1 MPNIVYPIGIQSFS
15 KLRNGNCYY
24 VDKTAL
30 VHELVTTG
38 YYYFLSRPRRFGK
51 SLLISTLHEYFIGNR
66 AIFKGLA
73 IDRLESGEWP
83 CHPVLHIDFNGRNYV
98 KYPEILTR
106 HLCTTLLKWADELE
120 IQINRELTPDEMF
133 SELIERAV
141 EKTGRQVVVL
151 IDEYDKPIL
160 DVLGDRG
167 LEENNREV
175 LRSFYSVMKSQ
186 DANLRFVML
195 TGVGKLPQMNV
206 FSGLNNIE
214 DISMNPIYSTICGVT
229 EPELREYFGKG
240 VSDLAEANGLTV
252 AETYEALKANYDG
265 YHFAGDMRD
274 VYNPYSLLTAL
285 KNRMITDSW
294 YRTGT
299 PTHLIKALKR
309 AEAPIED
316 LDGTVCS
323 FDQLLNGN
331 VTGDDI
337 VATLYYTGYL
347 TIKEFDRMTN
357 TFVLGYPNGEVRR
370 GFLQNVLGVLTRVG
384 DGRASTLVIEL
395 LMKVRSGDIA
405 GYLEKLRSF
414 FADFPYEL
422 IKRNEAHYQ
431 DVIYCITKLLGFYVQ
446 AEYRTS
452 SGRADM
458 ILGTK
463 EAVYVFEF
471 KLDAVADAA
480 MSQIDAKEYALPF
493 AADGRRVVKVAVS
506 FSSETRNIADW
517 KVLSD
522 E

>member
-24 VDKTAL
+24 VDKTTL

-51 SLLISTLHEYFIGNR
+51 SLLISTLHEYFKGNR
-66 AIFKGLA
+66 ELFKGLA
-73 IDRLESGEWP
+73 IDRLEPDEWP
-83 CHPVLHIDFNGRNYV
+83 YHPVLHIDFNGRNYV

-106 HLCTTLLKWADELE
+106 HLHTTLLKWADELE
-120 IQINRELTPDEMF
+120 IQINQELTPDEMF

-160 DVLGDRG
+160 DVLGDKE

-252 AETYEALKANYDG
+252 AEIYEALKANYDG

-384 DGRASTLVIEL
+384 DGRASTIVIEL

-471 KLDAVADAA
+471 KLDAGADAA
-480 MSQIDAKEYALPF
+480 MSQIDAKEYVLPF

-517 KVLSD
+517 TII
-522 E
+522 

>member
-1 MPNIVYPIGIQSFS
+1 MANIVYPIGIQSFVEIRS
-15 KLRNGNCYY
+15 LGSIY

-30 VHELVTTG
+30 VHELVDTG
-38 YYYFLSRPRRFGK
+38 KYYFLSRPRRFGK

-73 IDRLESGEWP
+73 IDRLEPGEWP
-83 CHPVLHIDFNGRNYV
+83 SHPVLHIDFNGQLYDSRTSV
-98 KYPEILTR
+98 GEV
-106 HLCTTLLKWADELE
+106 LE
-120 IQINRELTPDEMF
+120 SCLREW
-133 SELIERAV
+133 EREYGASDASMSYALRFGAVIKNAV

-160 DVLGDRG
+160 DVLGDKE

-395 LMKVRSGDIA
+395 QMKVRSGDIG

-471 KLDAVADAA
+471 KLDAGADAA
-480 MSQIDAKEYALPF
+480 MSQIDAKEYVLPF

-517 KVLSD
+517 TIV
-522 E
+522 

>member
-1 MPNIVYPIGIQSFS
+1 MANIVYPIGIQSFVEIRS
-15 KLRNGNCYY
+15 LGSIY

-30 VHELVTTG
+30 VHELVDTG
-38 YYYFLSRPRRFGK
+38 KYYFLSRPRRFGK

-66 AIFKGLA
+66 AIFKGLD
-73 IDRLESGEWP
+73 IDRLEPGEWP
-83 CHPVLHIDFNGRNYV
+83 SHPVLHIDFNGQLYDSRTSV
-98 KYPEILTR
+98 GEV
-106 HLCTTLLKWADELE
+106 LE
-120 IQINRELTPDEMF
+120 SCLREW
-133 SELIERAV
+133 EREYGASDASMSYALRFGAVIKNAV

-265 YHFAGDMRD
+265 YHFAGDIRD

-299 PTHLIKALKR
+299 PTHLIKMLKR
-309 AEAPIED
+309 TDVPIKN
-316 LDGTVCS
+316 LDGSPCT
-323 FDQLLNGN
+323 FARLTEGN

-337 VATLYYTGYL
+337 IATLYYTGYL
-347 TIKEFDRMTN
+347 TIKQYNRAMSS
-357 TFVLGYPNGEVRR
+357 VILGYPNGEVRR
-370 GFLQNVLGVLTRVG
+370 GFLDNVLALSTNVNAGES
-384 DGRASTLVIEL
+384 STLVLEL
-395 LMKVRSGDIA
+395 AMAVQSGDIA

-422 IKRNEAHYQ
+422 VKRNEAHYQ

-471 KLDAVADAA
+471 KLDAGADVA

-506 FSSETRNIADW
+506 FSSETRNIANW
-517 KVLSD
+517 TI

>member
-1 MPNIVYPIGIQSFS
+1 MANQIYPIGVQSFS
-15 KLRNGNCYY
+15 KLRSENCYY

-51 SLLISTLHEYFIGNR
+51 SLLISTLHEYFKGNR
-66 AIFKGLA
+66 ELFKGLA
-73 IDRLESGEWP
+73 IDRLEPGEWL
-83 CHPVLHIDFNGRNYV
+83 CHPVLHIDFNGQLYDSKTSVGEVLESCLREWEREYGASDVSMSYALRFGAVIRN
-98 KYPEILTR
+98 
-106 HLCTTLLKWADELE
+106 
-120 IQINRELTPDEMF
+120 
-133 SELIERAV
+133 AV

-160 DVLGDRG
+160 DVLGDRE

-240 VSDLAEANGLTV
+240 VSDLAVANGLTI
-252 AETYEALKANYDG
+252 AETYEALKASYDG

-299 PTHLIKALKR
+299 PTHLIKMLKR
-309 AEAPIED
+309 TDVPIKN
-316 LDGTVCS
+316 LDGSPCT
-323 FDQLLNGN
+323 FTRLTEGN

-337 VATLYYTGYL
+337 IATLYYTGYL
-347 TIKEFDRMTN
+347 TIKQYNRAMN
-357 TFVLGYPNGEVRR
+357 SVILGYPNGEVRR
-370 GFLQNVLGVLTRVG
+370 GFLDNVLALSTNVNAGES
-384 DGRASTLVIEL
+384 STLVLEL
-395 LMKVRSGDIA
+395 AMTVQSGDIS

-471 KLDAVADAA
+471 KLDADADAA
-480 MSQIDAKEYALPF
+480 MSQIDTKEYALPF

-517 KVLSD
+517 TII
-522 E
+522 

>member
-1 MPNIVYPIGIQSFS
+1 MANIVYPIGIQSFVEMRS
-15 KLRNGNCYY
+15 LGCIY
-24 VDKTAL
+24 VDKTAV
-30 VHELVTTG
+30 VHELVDTG
-38 YYYFLSRPRRFGK
+38 KYYFLSRPRRFGK
-51 SLLISTLHEYFIGNR
+51 SLLISTLHEYFKGNR
-66 AIFKGLA
+66 GLFKGLA
-73 IDRLESGEWP
+73 IDSLEPDEWP
-83 CHPVLHIDFNGRNYV
+83 CHPVLHIDFNGQLYDSKTSVGEVLESCLREWEREYGASDASMSYALRFGAVIRN
-98 KYPEILTR
+98 
-106 HLCTTLLKWADELE
+106 
-120 IQINRELTPDEMF
+120 
-133 SELIERAV
+133 AV

-160 DVLGDRG
+160 DVLGDRD

-214 DISMNPIYSTICGVT
+214 DISMNPIYSMICGVT

-240 VSDLAEANGLTV
+240 VADLAEANGLTA

-347 TIKEFDRMTN
+347 TIKEFDRKTN

-395 LMKVRSGDIA
+395 LMKVRSGDIG

-471 KLDAVADAA
+471 KLDTGAEAA
-480 MSQIDAKEYALPF
+480 MSQIDSKEYALPF

-506 FSSETRNIADW
+506 FSSETRNIAHW
-517 KVLSD
+517 KVV
-522 E
+522 

>member
-1 MPNIVYPIGIQSFS
+1 MANIVYPIGIQSFVEMRS
-15 KLRNGNCYY
+15 LGCIY

-30 VHELVTTG
+30 VHELVDTG
-38 YYYFLSRPRRFGK
+38 KYYFLSRPRRFGK
-51 SLLISTLHEYFIGNR
+51 SLLISTLHEYFKGNR
-66 AIFKGLA
+66 GLFKGLA
-73 IDRLESGEWP
+73 IDSLEPAEWP

-98 KYPEILTR
+98 KYPEVLTR
-106 HLCTTLLKWADELE
+106 HLRTTLEKWAEELC
-120 IQINRELTPDEMF
+120 IAVDGSLSPDEMF

-141 EKTGRQVVVL
+141 EKMGRQVVVL

-160 DVLGDRG
+160 DVLGDRD

-240 VSDLAEANGLTV
+240 IEDLAEANALTI

-347 TIKEFDRMTN
+347 TIKEFDRTTN

-395 LMKVRSGDIA
+395 LMKVRSGDIG

-458 ILGTK
+458 NLGTK

-471 KLDAVADAA
+471 KLDAGAEAA
-480 MSQIDAKEYALPF
+480 MSQIDTKEYALPF
-493 AADGRRVVKVAVS
+493 ATDGRRVVKVAVS

-517 KVLSD
+517 TII
-522 E
+522 

>member
-1 MPNIVYPIGIQSFS
+1 MANQIYPIGVQSFS
-15 KLRNGNCYY
+15 KLRSENCYY

-51 SLLISTLHEYFIGNR
+51 SLLISTLHEYFKGNR
-66 AIFKGLA
+66 GLFKGLA
-73 IDRLESGEWP
+73 IDRLEPGEWP
-83 CHPVLHIDFNGRNYV
+83 CHPVLHIDFNGQLYDSKTSVGEVLESCLREWEREYGASDASMSYALRFGAVIRN
-98 KYPEILTR
+98 
-106 HLCTTLLKWADELE
+106 
-120 IQINRELTPDEMF
+120 
-133 SELIERAV
+133 AV

-160 DVLGDRG
+160 DVLGDRE

-206 FSGLNNIE
+206 FSGLNNIM
-214 DISMNPIYSTICGVT
+214 DISMNPKYSTICGIT
-229 EPELREYFGKG
+229 EPELHEYFGKG
-240 VSDLAEANGLTV
+240 VADLAEANCMTV
-252 AETYEALKANYDG
+252 DEAYEALKANYDG

-299 PTHLIKALKR
+299 PTHLIKMLKR
-309 AEAPIED
+309 TDVPIKN
-316 LDGTVCS
+316 LDGSPCT
-323 FDQLLNGN
+323 FTRLTEGN

-337 VATLYYTGYL
+337 IATLYYTGYL
-347 TIKEFDRMTN
+347 TIKQYNRAMN
-357 TFVLGYPNGEVRR
+357 SVILGYPNGEVRR
-370 GFLQNVLGVLTRVG
+370 GFLDNVLALSTNVNAGES
-384 DGRASTLVIEL
+384 STLVLEL
-395 LMKVRSGDIA
+395 AMTVQSGDIS

-471 KLDAVADAA
+471 KLDAGADAA

-517 KVLSD
+517 TIV
-522 E
+522 

>member
-1 MPNIVYPIGIQSFS
+1 MANQIYPIGVQSFS
-15 KLRNGNCYY
+15 KLRSENCYY

-51 SLLISTLHEYFIGNR
+51 SLLISTLHEYFKGNR
-66 AIFKGLA
+66 GLFKGLA
-73 IDRLESGEWP
+73 IDRLEPGEWP
-83 CHPVLHIDFNGRNYV
+83 CHPVLHIDFNGQLYDSKTSVGEVLESCLREWEREYGASDASMSYALRFGAVIRN
-98 KYPEILTR
+98 
-106 HLCTTLLKWADELE
+106 
-120 IQINRELTPDEMF
+120 
-133 SELIERAV
+133 AV

-160 DVLGDRG
+160 DVLGDKE

-240 VSDLAEANGLTV
+240 VADLAEANGLTV

-299 PTHLIKALKR
+299 PTHLIKMLKR
-309 AEAPIED
+309 TDVPIKN
-316 LDGTVCS
+316 LDGSPCT
-323 FDQLLNGN
+323 FTRLTEGN

-337 VATLYYTGYL
+337 IATLYYTGYL
-347 TIKEFDRMTN
+347 TIKQYNRAMN
-357 TFVLGYPNGEVRR
+357 SVILGYPNGEVRR
-370 GFLQNVLGVLTRVG
+370 GFLDNVLALSTNVNAGES
-384 DGRASTLVIEL
+384 STLVLEL
-395 LMKVRSGDIA
+395 AMTVQSGDIA

-471 KLDAVADAA
+471 KLDAGADAA
-480 MSQIDAKEYALPF
+480 MSQIDTKEYALPF

-517 KVLSD
+517 KVVSD

>member
-51 SLLISTLHEYFIGNR
+51 SLLISTLHEYFKGNR
-66 AIFKGLA
+66 ELFKGLA
-73 IDRLESGEWP
+73 IDRLEPDEWP

-106 HLCTTLLKWADELE
+106 HLHTTLLKWADELE
-120 IQINRELTPDEMF
+120 IQINQELTPDEMF

-160 DVLGDRG
+160 DVLGDKE

-274 VYNPYSLLTAL
+274 VYNPFSLLIAL
-285 KNRMITDSW
+285 YDSQITDSW

-384 DGRASTLVIEL
+384 DGRASTIVIEL

-471 KLDAVADAA
+471 KLDAGADAA

-517 KVLSD
+517 TIV
-522 E
+522 

>member
-1 MPNIVYPIGIQSFS
+1 MANIVYPIGIQSFVEIRS
-15 KLRNGNCYY
+15 LGSIY

-30 VHELVTTG
+30 VHELVDTG
-38 YYYFLSRPRRFGK
+38 KYYFLSRPRRFGK
-51 SLLISTLHEYFIGNR
+51 SLLISTLHEYFKGNR
-66 AIFKGLA
+66 GLFKWLA
-73 IDRLESGEWP
+73 IDRLEQGEWP
-83 CHPVLHIDFNGRNYV
+83 CHPVLHIDFNGQLYDSKTSVGEVLESCLREWEREYGASDASMSYALRFGAVIRN
-98 KYPEILTR
+98 
-106 HLCTTLLKWADELE
+106 
-120 IQINRELTPDEMF
+120 
-133 SELIERAV
+133 AV
-141 EKTGRQVVVL
+141 EKTGCQVVVL

-160 DVLGDRG
+160 DVLGDRE

-299 PTHLIKALKR
+299 PTHLIKMLKR
-309 AEAPIED
+309 TDVPIKN
-316 LDGTVCS
+316 LDGSPCT
-323 FDQLLNGN
+323 FTRLTEGN

-337 VATLYYTGYL
+337 IATLYYTGYL
-347 TIKEFDRMTN
+347 TIKQYNRAMN
-357 TFVLGYPNGEVRR
+357 SVILGYPNGEVRR
-370 GFLQNVLGVLTRVG
+370 GFLDNVLALSTNVNAGES
-384 DGRASTLVIEL
+384 STLVLEL
-395 LMKVRSGDIA
+395 AMTVQSGDIS

-471 KLDAVADAA
+471 KLDAGADAA
-480 MSQIDAKEYALPF
+480 MSKIDAKEYALPF

-517 KVLSD
+517 TII
-522 E
+522 

>member
-1 MPNIVYPIGIQSFS
+1 MANQIYPIGVQSFS
-15 KLRNGNCYY
+15 KLRSENCYY

-51 SLLISTLHEYFIGNR
+51 SLLISTLHEYFKGNR
-66 AIFKGLA
+66 ELFKGLA
-73 IDRLESGEWP
+73 IDRLEPGEWP
-83 CHPVLHIDFNGRNYV
+83 CHPVLHIDFNGQLYDSKTSVGEVLESCLREWEREYGASDASMSYALRFGAVIRN
-98 KYPEILTR
+98 
-106 HLCTTLLKWADELE
+106 
-120 IQINRELTPDEMF
+120 
-133 SELIERAV
+133 AV

-160 DVLGDRG
+160 DVLGDRE

-206 FSGLNNIE
+206 FSGLNNIM
-214 DISMNPIYSTICGVT
+214 DISMNPKYSTICGIT
-229 EPELREYFGKG
+229 EPELHEYFGKG
-240 VSDLAEANGLTV
+240 VADLAEANCMTV
-252 AETYEALKANYDG
+252 DEAYEALKANYDG

-299 PTHLIKALKR
+299 PTHLIKMLKR
-309 AEAPIED
+309 TDVPIKN
-316 LDGTVCS
+316 LDGSPCT
-323 FDQLLNGN
+323 FTRLTEGN

-337 VATLYYTGYL
+337 IATLYYTGYL
-347 TIKEFDRMTN
+347 TIKQYNRAMN
-357 TFVLGYPNGEVRR
+357 SVILGYPNGEVRR
-370 GFLQNVLGVLTRVG
+370 GFLDNVLALSTNVNAGES
-384 DGRASTLVIEL
+384 STLVLEL
-395 LMKVRSGDIA
+395 AMTVQSGDIA

-471 KLDAVADAA
+471 KLDAGADAA

-517 KVLSD
+517 KVVSD

>member
-1 MPNIVYPIGIQSFS
+1 MANQIYPIGVQSFS
-15 KLRNGNCYY
+15 KLRSENCYY

-51 SLLISTLHEYFIGNR
+51 SLLISTLHEYFKGNR
-66 AIFKGLA
+66 GLFKGLA
-73 IDRLESGEWP
+73 IDRLEPGEWP
-83 CHPVLHIDFNGRNYV
+83 CHPVLHIDFNGQLYDSKTSVGEVLESCLREWEREYGASDASMSYALRFGAVIRN
-98 KYPEILTR
+98 
-106 HLCTTLLKWADELE
+106 
-120 IQINRELTPDEMF
+120 
-133 SELIERAV
+133 AV

-160 DVLGDRG
+160 DVLGDRE

-206 FSGLNNIE
+206 FSGLNNIM
-214 DISMNPIYSTICGVT
+214 DISMNPKYSTICGIT
-229 EPELREYFGKG
+229 EPELHEYFGKG
-240 VSDLAEANGLTV
+240 VADLAEANCMTV
-252 AETYEALKANYDG
+252 DEAYEALKANYDG

-274 VYNPYSLLTAL
+274 VYNPFSLLIAL
-285 KNRMITDSW
+285 YDRQITDSW

-299 PTHLIKALKR
+299 PTHLIKMLKR
-309 AEAPIED
+309 TDVPIKN
-316 LDGTVCS
+316 LDGSPCT
-323 FDQLLNGN
+323 FTRLTEGN

-337 VATLYYTGYL
+337 IATLYYTGYL
-347 TIKEFDRMTN
+347 TIKQYNRAMN
-357 TFVLGYPNGEVRR
+357 SVILGYPNGEVRR
-370 GFLQNVLGVLTRVG
+370 GFLDNVLALSTNVNAGES
-384 DGRASTLVIEL
+384 STLVLEL
-395 LMKVRSGDIA
+395 AMTVQSGDIA

-471 KLDAVADAA
+471 KLDAGAEAA
-480 MSQIDAKEYALPF
+480 MSQIDSKEYALPF

-517 KVLSD
+517 KVVSD

>member
-1 MPNIVYPIGIQSFS
+1 MANIVYPIGIQSFVEIRS
-15 KLRNGNCYY
+15 LGSIY

-30 VHELVTTG
+30 VHELVDTG
-38 YYYFLSRPRRFGK
+38 KYYFLSRPRRFGK
-51 SLLISTLHEYFIGNR
+51 SLLISTLHEYFKGNR
-66 AIFKGLA
+66 GLFKGLA
-73 IDRLESGEWP
+73 IDRLEPGEWP
-83 CHPVLHIDFNGRNYV
+83 CHPVLHIDFNGQLYDSKTSVGEVLESCLREWEREYGASDVSMSYALRFGAVIRN
-98 KYPEILTR
+98 
-106 HLCTTLLKWADELE
+106 
-120 IQINRELTPDEMF
+120 
-133 SELIERAV
+133 AV
-141 EKTGRQVVVL
+141 EKTGHQVVVL

-160 DVLGDRG
+160 DVLGDRE

-299 PTHLIKALKR
+299 PTHLIKMLKR
-309 AEAPIED
+309 TDVPIKN
-316 LDGTVCS
+316 LDGSPCT
-323 FDQLLNGN
+323 FTRLTEGN

-337 VATLYYTGYL
+337 IATLYYTGYL
-347 TIKEFDRMTN
+347 TIKQYNRAMN
-357 TFVLGYPNGEVRR
+357 SVILGYPNGEVRR
-370 GFLQNVLGVLTRVG
+370 GFLDNVLALSTNVNAGES
-384 DGRASTLVIEL
+384 STLVLEL
-395 LMKVRSGDIA
+395 AMTVQSGDIA
-405 GYLEKLRSF
+405 GYLDKLRSF

-471 KLDAVADAA
+471 KLDAGADAA

-517 KVLSD
+517 TIV
-522 E
+522 

>member
-1 MPNIVYPIGIQSFS
+1 MANIVYPIGIQSFVEMRS
-15 KLRNGNCYY
+15 LGCIY

-30 VHELVTTG
+30 VHELVDTG
-38 YYYFLSRPRRFGK
+38 KYYFLSRPRRFGK
-51 SLLISTLHEYFIGNR
+51 SLLISTLHEYFKGNR
-66 AIFKGLA
+66 GLFKGLA
-73 IDRLESGEWP
+73 IDSLEPAEWP

-98 KYPEILTR
+98 KYPEVLTR
-106 HLCTTLLKWADELE
+106 HLRTTLEKWAEELC
-120 IQINRELTPDEMF
+120 IAVDGSLSPDEMF

-141 EKTGRQVVVL
+141 EKTDRQVVVL

-160 DVLGDRG
+160 DVLGDRD

-240 VSDLAEANGLTV
+240 IEDLAEANGLTI

-337 VATLYYTGYL
+337 VAALYYTGYL

-395 LMKVRSGDIA
+395 LMKVRSGDIS

-471 KLDAVADAA
+471 KLDAGAEAA
-480 MSQIDAKEYALPF
+480 MSQIDTKEYALPF

-517 KVLSD
+517 TII
-522 E
+522 

>member
-1 MPNIVYPIGIQSFS
+1 MANIVYPIGIQSFVEIRS
-15 KLRNGNCYY
+15 LGSIY

-30 VHELVTTG
+30 VHELVDTG
-38 YYYFLSRPRRFGK
+38 KYYFLSRPRRFGK

-66 AIFKGLA
+66 AIFKGLD
-73 IDRLESGEWP
+73 IDRLEPGEWP
-83 CHPVLHIDFNGRNYV
+83 SHPVLHIDFNGQLYDSRTSV
-98 KYPEILTR
+98 GEV
-106 HLCTTLLKWADELE
+106 LE
-120 IQINRELTPDEMF
+120 SCLREW
-133 SELIERAV
+133 EREYGASDASMSYALRFGAVIKNAV

-160 DVLGDRG
+160 DVLGDKE

-299 PTHLIKALKR
+299 PTHLIKMLKR
-309 AEAPIED
+309 TDVPIKN
-316 LDGTVCS
+316 LDGSPCT
-323 FDQLLNGN
+323 FTRLTEGN

-337 VATLYYTGYL
+337 IATLYYTGYL
-347 TIKEFDRMTN
+347 TIKQYNRAMN
-357 TFVLGYPNGEVRR
+357 SVILGYPNGEVRR
-370 GFLQNVLGVLTRVG
+370 GFLDNVLALSTNVNAGES
-384 DGRASTLVIEL
+384 STLVLEL
-395 LMKVRSGDIA
+395 AMTVQSGDIA

-471 KLDAVADAA
+471 KLDAGADAA

-506 FSSETRNIADW
+506 FSSETRNIAEW
-517 KVLSD
+517 TI

>member
-1 MPNIVYPIGIQSFS
+1 MANQIYPIGVQSFS
-15 KLRNGNCYY
+15 KLRSENCYY

-51 SLLISTLHEYFIGNR
+51 SLLISTLHEYFKGNR
-66 AIFKGLA
+66 GLFKGLA
-73 IDRLESGEWP
+73 IDSLEPDEWH
-83 CHPVLHIDFNGRNYV
+83 CHPVLHIDFNGQLYDSKTSV
-98 KYPEILTR
+98 GEV
-106 HLCTTLLKWADELE
+106 LE
-120 IQINRELTPDEMF
+120 SCLREW
-133 SELIERAV
+133 EREYGVSDASMSYALRFGAVIKNAV

-160 DVLGDRG
+160 DVLGDRD

-206 FSGLNNIE
+206 FSGLNNIM
-214 DISMNPIYSTICGVT
+214 DISMNPKYSTICGIT
-229 EPELREYFGKG
+229 EPELHEYFGKG
-240 VSDLAEANGLTV
+240 VADLAEANCMTV
-252 AETYEALKANYDG
+252 DEAYEALKANYDG

-274 VYNPYSLLTAL
+274 VYNPFSLLIAL
-285 KNRMITDSW
+285 YDRQIADSW

-299 PTHLIKALKR
+299 PTHLIKMLKR
-309 AEAPIED
+309 TDVPIRN
-316 LDGTVCS
+316 LDGSPCT
-323 FDQLLNGN
+323 FTRLTEGN
-331 VTGDDI
+331 VTGNDI
-337 VATLYYTGYL
+337 IATLYYTGYL
-347 TIKEFDRMTN
+347 TIKQYNRAMN
-357 TFVLGYPNGEVRR
+357 SVILGYPNGEVRR
-370 GFLQNVLGVLTRVG
+370 GFLDNVLALSTNIRTGES
-384 DGRASTLVIEL
+384 STLVLEL
-395 LMKVRSGDIA
+395 AMAVQSGDIG

-471 KLDAVADAA
+471 KLDAGAEAA
-480 MSQIDAKEYALPF
+480 MSQIDTKEYALPF

-517 KVLSD
+517 IVVSD

>member
-1 MPNIVYPIGIQSFS
+1 MANQIYPIGVQSFS
-15 KLRNGNCYY
+15 KLRSENCYY

-51 SLLISTLHEYFIGNR
+51 SLLISTLHEYFKGNR
-66 AIFKGLA
+66 GLFKGLA
-73 IDRLESGEWP
+73 IDRLEPGEWP
-83 CHPVLHIDFNGRNYV
+83 CHPVLHIDFNGQLYDSKTSV
-98 KYPEILTR
+98 GEV
-106 HLCTTLLKWADELE
+106 LE
-120 IQINRELTPDEMF
+120 SCLREW
-133 SELIERAV
+133 EREYGASDASMSYALRFGAVIKNAV

-160 DVLGDRG
+160 DVLGDKE

-299 PTHLIKALKR
+299 PTHLIKMLKR
-309 AEAPIED
+309 TDVPIKN
-316 LDGTVCS
+316 LDGSPCT
-323 FDQLLNGN
+323 FTRLTEGN

-337 VATLYYTGYL
+337 IATLYYTGYL
-347 TIKEFDRMTN
+347 TIKQYNRAMN
-357 TFVLGYPNGEVRR
+357 SVILGYPNGEVRR
-370 GFLQNVLGVLTRVG
+370 GFLDNVLALSTNVNAGES
-384 DGRASTLVIEL
+384 STLVLEL
-395 LMKVRSGDIA
+395 AMTVQSGDIA

-471 KLDAVADAA
+471 KLDAGADAA

-517 KVLSD
+517 TI

>member
-1 MPNIVYPIGIQSFS
+1 MANIVYPIGIQSFVEIRS
-15 KLRNGNCYY
+15 LGSIY

-30 VHELVTTG
+30 VHELVDTG
-38 YYYFLSRPRRFGK
+38 KYYFLSRPRRFGK

-73 IDRLESGEWP
+73 IDRLEPGEWP
-83 CHPVLHIDFNGRNYV
+83 CHPVLHIDFNGQLYDSRTSV
-98 KYPEILTR
+98 GEV
-106 HLCTTLLKWADELE
+106 LE
-120 IQINRELTPDEMF
+120 SCLREW
-133 SELIERAV
+133 EREYGASDASMSYALRFGAVIKNAV

-160 DVLGDRG
+160 DVLGDKE

-395 LMKVRSGDIA
+395 LMKVRSGDIG

-471 KLDAVADAA
+471 KLDAGADAA

-506 FSSETRNIADW
+506 FSSETRNIAEW
-517 KVLSD
+517 TI

>member
-1 MPNIVYPIGIQSFS
+1 
-15 KLRNGNCYY
+15 
-24 VDKTAL
+24 
-30 VHELVTTG
+30 
-38 YYYFLSRPRRFGK
+38 
-51 SLLISTLHEYFIGNR
+51 
-66 AIFKGLA
+66 
-73 IDRLESGEWP
+73 
-83 CHPVLHIDFNGRNYV
+83 
-98 KYPEILTR
+98 
-106 HLCTTLLKWADELE
+106 
-120 IQINRELTPDEMF
+120 
-133 SELIERAV
+133 
-141 EKTGRQVVVL
+141 
-151 IDEYDKPIL
+151 
-160 DVLGDRG
+160 
-167 LEENNREV
+167 
-175 LRSFYSVMKSQ
+175 
-186 DANLRFVML
+186 
-195 TGVGKLPQMNV
+195 
-206 FSGLNNIE
+206 
-214 DISMNPIYSTICGVT
+214 MNPIYSTICGVT

-240 VSDLAEANGLTV
+240 VADLAEANGLTV

-384 DGRASTLVIEL
+384 DGRASTIVIEL
-395 LMKVRSGDIA
+395 LMKVRSGDIS

-471 KLDAVADAA
+471 KLDAGADAA

-517 KVLSD
+517 IVVSD

>member
-1 MPNIVYPIGIQSFS
+1 MANIVYPIGIQSFVEIRS
-15 KLRNGNCYY
+15 LGSIY

-30 VHELVTTG
+30 VHELVDTG
-38 YYYFLSRPRRFGK
+38 KYYFLSRPRRFGK

-73 IDRLESGEWP
+73 IDRLEPGEWP
-83 CHPVLHIDFNGRNYV
+83 CHPVLHIDFNGQLYDSRTSV
-98 KYPEILTR
+98 GEV
-106 HLCTTLLKWADELE
+106 LE
-120 IQINRELTPDEMF
+120 SCLREW
-133 SELIERAV
+133 EREYGASDASMSYALRFGAVIKNAV

-160 DVLGDRG
+160 DVLGDKE

-299 PTHLIKALKR
+299 PTHLIKMLKR
-309 AEAPIED
+309 TDVPIKN
-316 LDGTVCS
+316 LDGSPCT
-323 FDQLLNGN
+323 FARLTEGN

-337 VATLYYTGYL
+337 IATLYYTGYL
-347 TIKEFDRMTN
+347 TIKQYNRAMSS
-357 TFVLGYPNGEVRR
+357 VILGYPNGEVRR
-370 GFLQNVLGVLTRVG
+370 GFLDNVLALSTNVNAGES
-384 DGRASTLVIEL
+384 STLVLEL
-395 LMKVRSGDIA
+395 AMTVQSGDIA

-471 KLDAVADAA
+471 KLDAGADAA

-506 FSSETRNIADW
+506 FSSETRNIAEW
-517 KVLSD
+517 TI

>member
-1 MPNIVYPIGIQSFS
+1 MANHIYPIGVQSFS
-15 KLRNGNCYY
+15 KLRNENCYY

-51 SLLISTLHEYFIGNR
+51 SLLISTLHEYFKGNR
-66 AIFKGLA
+66 GLFKGLA
-73 IDRLESGEWP
+73 IDRLEPGEWP
-83 CHPVLHIDFNGRNYV
+83 CHPVLHIDFNGQLYDSKTSVGEVLESCLREWEREYGASDASMSYALRFGAVIRN
-98 KYPEILTR
+98 
-106 HLCTTLLKWADELE
+106 
-120 IQINRELTPDEMF
+120 
-133 SELIERAV
+133 AV

-160 DVLGDRG
+160 DVLGDRE

-206 FSGLNNIE
+206 FSGLNNIM
-214 DISMNPIYSTICGVT
+214 DISMNPKYSTICGIT
-229 EPELREYFGKG
+229 EPELHEYFGKG
-240 VSDLAEANGLTV
+240 VADLAEANCMTV
-252 AETYEALKANYDG
+252 DEAYEALKANYDG

-274 VYNPYSLLTAL
+274 VYNPFSLLIAL
-285 KNRMITDSW
+285 YDRQITDSW

-299 PTHLIKALKR
+299 PTHLIKMLKR
-309 AEAPIED
+309 TDVPIKN
-316 LDGTVCS
+316 LDGSPCT
-323 FDQLLNGN
+323 FARLTEGN

-337 VATLYYTGYL
+337 IATLYYTGYL
-347 TIKEFDRMTN
+347 TIKQYNRAMSS
-357 TFVLGYPNGEVRR
+357 VILGYPNGEVRR
-370 GFLQNVLGVLTRVG
+370 GFLDNVLALSTNVRTGES
-384 DGRASTLVIEL
+384 STLVLEL
-395 LMKVRSGDIA
+395 AMAVQSGDIA

-471 KLDAVADAA
+471 KGAEAA

-517 KVLSD
+517 TIV
-522 E
+522 

>member
-1 MPNIVYPIGIQSFS
+1 MANIVYPIGIQSFVEMRS
-15 KLRNGNCYY
+15 LGCIY
-24 VDKTAL
+24 VDKTAV
-30 VHELVTTG
+30 VHELVDTG
-38 YYYFLSRPRRFGK
+38 KYYFLSRPRRFGK
-51 SLLISTLHEYFIGNR
+51 SLLISTLHEYFKGNR
-66 AIFKGLA
+66 GLFKGLA
-73 IDRLESGEWP
+73 IDSLEPDEWP
-83 CHPVLHIDFNGRNYV
+83 CHPVLHIDFNGQLYDSKTSV
-98 KYPEILTR
+98 GEV
-106 HLCTTLLKWADELE
+106 LE
-120 IQINRELTPDEMF
+120 SCLREW
-133 SELIERAV
+133 EREYGASDASMSYALRFGAVIKNAV

-160 DVLGDRG
+160 DVLGDRD

-240 VSDLAEANGLTV
+240 IEDLAEANGLTI

-357 TFVLGYPNGEVRR
+357 TYVLGYPNGEVRR

-395 LMKVRSGDIA
+395 LMKVRSGDIG

-471 KLDAVADAA
+471 KLDAGAEAA
-480 MSQIDAKEYALPF
+480 MSQIDTKEYALPF

-506 FSSETRNIADW
+506 FSSETRNIVDW
-517 KVLSD
+517 KVV
-522 E
+522 

>member
-1 MPNIVYPIGIQSFS
+1 MANIVYPIGIQSFVEIRS
-15 KLRNGNCYY
+15 LGSIY

-30 VHELVTTG
+30 VHELVDTG
-38 YYYFLSRPRRFGK
+38 KYYFLSRPRRFGK

-73 IDRLESGEWP
+73 IDRLEPGEWP
-83 CHPVLHIDFNGRNYV
+83 CHPVLHIDFNGQLYDSKTSV
-98 KYPEILTR
+98 GEV
-106 HLCTTLLKWADELE
+106 LE
-120 IQINRELTPDEMF
+120 SCLREW
-133 SELIERAV
+133 EREYGASDASMSYALRFGAVIKNAV

-299 PTHLIKALKR
+299 PTHLIKMLKR
-309 AEAPIED
+309 TDVPIKN
-316 LDGTVCS
+316 LDGSPCT
-323 FDQLLNGN
+323 FTRLTEGN

-337 VATLYYTGYL
+337 IATLYYTGYL
-347 TIKEFDRMTN
+347 TIKQYNRAMN
-357 TFVLGYPNGEVRR
+357 SVILGYPNGEVRR
-370 GFLQNVLGVLTRVG
+370 GFLDNVLALSTNVNAGES
-384 DGRASTLVIEL
+384 STLVLEL
-395 LMKVRSGDIA
+395 AMTVQSGDIA

-471 KLDAVADAA
+471 KLDAGADAA
-480 MSQIDAKEYALPF
+480 MSQIDAKEYVLPF

-517 KVLSD
+517 TI

>member
-1 MPNIVYPIGIQSFS
+1 MANQIYPIGVQSFS
-15 KLRNGNCYY
+15 KLRSENCYY

-51 SLLISTLHEYFIGNR
+51 SLLISTLHEYFKGNR
-66 AIFKGLA
+66 GLFKGLA
-73 IDRLESGEWP
+73 IDRLEPDEWP
-83 CHPVLHIDFNGRNYV
+83 CHPVLHIDFNGQLYDSKTSVGEVLESCLREWEREYGASDASMSYALRFGAVIRN
-98 KYPEILTR
+98 
-106 HLCTTLLKWADELE
+106 
-120 IQINRELTPDEMF
+120 
-133 SELIERAV
+133 AV

-160 DVLGDRG
+160 DVLGDRD

-206 FSGLNNIE
+206 FSGLNNIM
-214 DISMNPIYSTICGVT
+214 DISMNPKYSTICGIT
-229 EPELREYFGKG
+229 EPELHEYFGKG
-240 VSDLAEANGLTV
+240 VADLAESNCMTV
-252 AETYEALKANYDG
+252 EEAYEALKANYDG

-274 VYNPYSLLTAL
+274 VYNPFSLLIAL
-285 KNRMITDSW
+285 YDRQITDSW

-299 PTHLIKALKR
+299 PTHLIKMLKR
-309 AEAPIED
+309 TDVPIKN
-316 LDGTVCS
+316 LDGSPCT
-323 FDQLLNGN
+323 FTRLTEGN

-337 VATLYYTGYL
+337 IATLYYTGYL
-347 TIKEFDRMTN
+347 TIKQYNRAMSS
-357 TFVLGYPNGEVRR
+357 VILGYPNGEVRR
-370 GFLQNVLGVLTRVG
+370 GFLDNVLALSTNVNAGESSSLVL
-384 DGRASTLVIEL
+384 EL
-395 LMKVRSGDIA
+395 AMTVQSGDIA

-422 IKRNEAHYQ
+422 VKRNEAHYQ

-471 KLDAVADAA
+471 KLDAGADAA

-493 AADGRRVVKVAVS
+493 AADERRVVKVAVS

-517 KVLSD
+517 TII
-522 E
+522 

>member
-51 SLLISTLHEYFIGNR
+51 SLLISTLHEYFKGNR
-66 AIFKGLA
+66 ELFKGLA
-73 IDRLESGEWP
+73 IDRLEPDEWP

-106 HLCTTLLKWADELE
+106 HLHTTLLKWADELE
-120 IQINRELTPDEMF
+120 IQINQELTPDEMF

-160 DVLGDRG
+160 DVLGDKE

-206 FSGLNNIE
+206 FSGLNNIM
-214 DISMNPIYSTICGVT
+214 DISMNPKYSTICGIT
-229 EPELREYFGKG
+229 EPELHEYFGKG
-240 VSDLAEANGLTV
+240 VADLAESNCMTV
-252 AETYEALKANYDG
+252 EEAYEALKANYDG

-274 VYNPYSLLTAL
+274 VYNPFSLLIAL
-285 KNRMITDSW
+285 YDRQITDSW

-471 KLDAVADAA
+471 KLDAGADAA

>member
-51 SLLISTLHEYFIGNR
+51 SLLISTLHEYFKGNR
-66 AIFKGLA
+66 ELFKGLA
-73 IDRLESGEWP
+73 IDRLEPDEWP

-106 HLCTTLLKWADELE
+106 HLHTTLLKWADELE
-120 IQINRELTPDEMF
+120 IQINQELTPDEMF

-160 DVLGDRG
+160 DVLGDRD

-206 FSGLNNIE
+206 FSGLNNIM
-214 DISMNPIYSTICGVT
+214 DISMNPKYSTICGIT
-229 EPELREYFGKG
+229 EPELHEYFGNG
-240 VSDLAEANGLTV
+240 VADLAEANCMTV
-252 AETYEALKANYDG
+252 DEAYEALKANYDG

-274 VYNPYSLLTAL
+274 VYNPFSLLIAL
-285 KNRMITDSW
+285 YDRQITDSW

-471 KLDAVADAA
+471 KLDAGADAA

>member
-1 MPNIVYPIGIQSFS
+1 MANIVYPIGIQSFVEIRS
-15 KLRNGNCYY
+15 LGSIY

-30 VHELVTTG
+30 VHELVDTG
-38 YYYFLSRPRRFGK
+38 KYYFLSRPRRFGK

-73 IDRLESGEWP
+73 IDRLEPGEWP
-83 CHPVLHIDFNGRNYV
+83 CHPVLHIDFNGQLYDSKTSV
-98 KYPEILTR
+98 GEV
-106 HLCTTLLKWADELE
+106 LE
-120 IQINRELTPDEMF
+120 SCLREW
-133 SELIERAV
+133 EREYGASDASMSYALRFGAVIKNAV

-160 DVLGDRG
+160 DVLGDKE

-299 PTHLIKALKR
+299 PTHLIKMLKR
-309 AEAPIED
+309 TDVPIKN
-316 LDGTVCS
+316 LDGSPCT
-323 FDQLLNGN
+323 FTRLTEGN

-337 VATLYYTGYL
+337 IATLYYTGYL
-347 TIKEFDRMTN
+347 TIKQYNRAMN
-357 TFVLGYPNGEVRR
+357 SVILGYPNGEVRR
-370 GFLQNVLGVLTRVG
+370 GFLDNVLALSTNVNAGES
-384 DGRASTLVIEL
+384 STLVLEL
-395 LMKVRSGDIA
+395 AMTVQSGDIA

-471 KLDAVADAA
+471 KLDAGADAA

-506 FSSETRNIADW
+506 FSSETRNIAEW
-517 KVLSD
+517 TI

>member
-1 MPNIVYPIGIQSFS
+1 MANIVYPIGIQSFVEIRS
-15 KLRNGNCYY
+15 LGSIY

-30 VHELVTTG
+30 VHELVDTG
-38 YYYFLSRPRRFGK
+38 KYYFLSRPRRFGK
-51 SLLISTLHEYFIGNR
+51 SLLISTLHEYFSGNR

-73 IDRLESGEWP
+73 IESLEPGEWP
-83 CHPVLHIDFNGRNYV
+83 CHPVLHIDFNGQLYDSKTSVGEVLESCLREWEREYGASDASMSYALRFGAVIRN
-98 KYPEILTR
+98 
-106 HLCTTLLKWADELE
+106 
-120 IQINRELTPDEMF
+120 
-133 SELIERAV
+133 AV

-160 DVLGDRG
+160 DVLGDRE

-384 DGRASTLVIEL
+384 DGRASTIVIEL
-395 LMKVRSGDIA
+395 LMKVRSGDIS

-471 KLDAVADAA
+471 KGAEAA

-493 AADGRRVVKVAVS
+493 AADGRRIVKVAVS

-517 KVLSD
+517 TII
-522 E
+522 

>member
-1 MPNIVYPIGIQSFS
+1 MANIVYPIGIQSFVEIRS
-15 KLRNGNCYY
+15 LGSIY

-30 VHELVTTG
+30 VHELADTG
-38 YYYFLSRPRRFGK
+38 KYYFLSRPRRFGK
-51 SLLISTLHEYFIGNR
+51 SLLISTLHEYFKGNR
-66 AIFKGLA
+66 GLFKGLA
-73 IDRLESGEWP
+73 IDRLEPGEWP
-83 CHPVLHIDFNGRNYV
+83 CHPVLHIDFNGQLYDSKTSVGEVLESCLREWEREYGASDASMSYALRFGAVIRN
-98 KYPEILTR
+98 
-106 HLCTTLLKWADELE
+106 
-120 IQINRELTPDEMF
+120 
-133 SELIERAV
+133 AV

-160 DVLGDRG
+160 DVLGDRE

-240 VSDLAEANGLTV
+240 VSDLAVANGLTI

-299 PTHLIKALKR
+299 PTHLIKMLKR
-309 AEAPIED
+309 TDVPIKN
-316 LDGTVCS
+316 LDGSPCT
-323 FDQLLNGN
+323 FTRLTEGN

-337 VATLYYTGYL
+337 IATLYYTGYL
-347 TIKEFDRMTN
+347 TIKQYNRAMN
-357 TFVLGYPNGEVRR
+357 SVILGYPNGEVRR
-370 GFLQNVLGVLTRVG
+370 GFLDNVLALSTNVNAGES
-384 DGRASTLVIEL
+384 STLVLEL
-395 LMKVRSGDIA
+395 AMTVQSGDIA

-471 KLDAVADAA
+471 KLDAGADAA

-517 KVLSD
+517 TII
-522 E
+522 

>member
-1 MPNIVYPIGIQSFS
+1 MANIVYPIGIQSFVEIRS
-15 KLRNGNCYY
+15 LGSIY

-30 VHELVTTG
+30 VHELVDTG
-38 YYYFLSRPRRFGK
+38 KYYFLSRPRRFGK
-51 SLLISTLHEYFIGNR
+51 SLLISTLHEYFKGNR
-66 AIFKGLA
+66 SLFKGLA
-73 IDRLESGEWP
+73 IDRLEPGEWP
-83 CHPVLHIDFNGRNYV
+83 CHPVLHIDFNGQLYDSKTSV
-98 KYPEILTR
+98 GEV
-106 HLCTTLLKWADELE
+106 LE
-120 IQINRELTPDEMF
+120 SCLREW
-133 SELIERAV
+133 EREYGASDASMSYALRFGAVIKNAV

-160 DVLGDRG
+160 DVLGDRE

-299 PTHLIKALKR
+299 PTHLIKMLKR
-309 AEAPIED
+309 TDVPIKN
-316 LDGTVCS
+316 LDGSPCT
-323 FDQLLNGN
+323 FARLTEGN

-337 VATLYYTGYL
+337 IATLYYTGYL
-347 TIKEFDRMTN
+347 TIKQYNRAMSS
-357 TFVLGYPNGEVRR
+357 VILGYPNGEVRR
-370 GFLQNVLGVLTRVG
+370 GFLDNVLALSTNVNAGES
-384 DGRASTLVIEL
+384 STLVLEL
-395 LMKVRSGDIA
+395 AMAVQSGDIA

-471 KLDAVADAA
+471 KLDASADAA

-506 FSSETRNIADW
+506 FSSETRNIANW
-517 KVLSD
+517 TI

>member
-1 MPNIVYPIGIQSFS
+1 MANIVYPIGIQSFVEIRS
-15 KLRNGNCYY
+15 LGSIY

-30 VHELVTTG
+30 VHELVDTG
-38 YYYFLSRPRRFGK
+38 KYYFLSRPRRFGK

-73 IDRLESGEWP
+73 IDRLEPGEWP
-83 CHPVLHIDFNGRNYV
+83 CHPVLHIDFNGQLYDSRTSV
-98 KYPEILTR
+98 GEV
-106 HLCTTLLKWADELE
+106 LE
-120 IQINRELTPDEMF
+120 SCLREW
-133 SELIERAV
+133 EREYGASDASMSYALRFGAVIKNAV

-160 DVLGDRG
+160 DVLGDKE

-299 PTHLIKALKR
+299 PTHLIKMLKR
-309 AEAPIED
+309 TDVPIKN
-316 LDGTVCS
+316 LDGSPCT
-323 FDQLLNGN
+323 FARLTEGN

-337 VATLYYTGYL
+337 IATLYYTGYL
-347 TIKEFDRMTN
+347 TIKQYNRAMSS
-357 TFVLGYPNGEVRR
+357 VILGYPNGEVRR
-370 GFLQNVLGVLTRVG
+370 GFLDNVLALSTNVNAGES
-384 DGRASTLVIEL
+384 STLVLEL
-395 LMKVRSGDIA
+395 AMAVQSGDIA

-471 KLDAVADAA
+471 KLDAGADAA

-506 FSSETRNIADW
+506 FSSETRNIAEW
-517 KVLSD
+517 TI

>member
-1 MPNIVYPIGIQSFS
+1 MANIVYPIGIQSFVEIRS
-15 KLRNGNCYY
+15 LGSIY

-30 VHELVTTG
+30 VHELVDTG
-38 YYYFLSRPRRFGK
+38 KYYFLSRPRRFGK
-51 SLLISTLHEYFIGNR
+51 SLLISTLHEYFKGNR
-66 AIFKGLA
+66 GLFKGLA

-83 CHPVLHIDFNGRNYV
+83 CHPVLHLDFNGQLYDSKTSVGEVLESCLREWEREYGASDASMSYALRFGAVIRN
-98 KYPEILTR
+98 
-106 HLCTTLLKWADELE
+106 
-120 IQINRELTPDEMF
+120 
-133 SELIERAV
+133 AV

-160 DVLGDRG
+160 DVLGDRE

-299 PTHLIKALKR
+299 PTHLIKMLKR
-309 AEAPIED
+309 TDVPIKN
-316 LDGTVCS
+316 LDGSPCT
-323 FDQLLNGN
+323 FARLTEGN

-337 VATLYYTGYL
+337 IATLYYTGYL
-347 TIKEFDRMTN
+347 TIKQYNRAMSS
-357 TFVLGYPNGEVRR
+357 VILGYPNGEVRR
-370 GFLQNVLGVLTRVG
+370 GFLDNVLALSTNVNAGES
-384 DGRASTLVIEL
+384 STLVLEL
-395 LMKVRSGDIA
+395 AMAVQSGDIA

-471 KLDAVADAA
+471 KLDAGADAA

-506 FSSETRNIADW
+506 FSSETRNIAEW
-517 KVLSD
+517 TI

>member
-1 MPNIVYPIGIQSFS
+1 MANIVYPIGIQSFVEIRS
-15 KLRNGNCYY
+15 LGSIY

-30 VHELVTTG
+30 VHELVDTG
-38 YYYFLSRPRRFGK
+38 KYYFLSRPRRFGK

-73 IDRLESGEWP
+73 IDRLEPGEWP
-83 CHPVLHIDFNGRNYV
+83 CHPVLHIDFNGQLYDSRTSV
-98 KYPEILTR
+98 GEV
-106 HLCTTLLKWADELE
+106 LE
-120 IQINRELTPDEMF
+120 SCLREW
-133 SELIERAV
+133 EREYGASDASMSYALRFGAVIKNAV

-160 DVLGDRG
+160 DVLGDKE

-252 AETYEALKANYDG
+252 AEIYEALKANYDG

-299 PTHLIKALKR
+299 PTHLIKMLKR
-309 AEAPIED
+309 TDVPIKN
-316 LDGTVCS
+316 LDGSPCT
-323 FDQLLNGN
+323 FTRLTEGN

-337 VATLYYTGYL
+337 IATLYYTGYL
-347 TIKEFDRMTN
+347 TIKQYSRAMN
-357 TFVLGYPNGEVRR
+357 SVILGYPNGEVRR
-370 GFLQNVLGVLTRVG
+370 GFLDNVLALSTNVNAGES
-384 DGRASTLVIEL
+384 STLVLEL
-395 LMKVRSGDIA
+395 AMTVQSGDIA

-471 KLDAVADAA
+471 KLDAGADAA
-480 MSQIDAKEYALPF
+480 MSQIDAKEYVLPF

-517 KVLSD
+517 TII
-522 E
+522 

>member
-1 MPNIVYPIGIQSFS
+1 MANIVYPIGIQSFVEIRS
-15 KLRNGNCYY
+15 LGSIY

-30 VHELVTTG
+30 VHELVDTG
-38 YYYFLSRPRRFGK
+38 KYYFLSRPRRFGK
-51 SLLISTLHEYFIGNR
+51 SLLISTLHEYFKGNR
-66 AIFKGLA
+66 GLFKGLA

-83 CHPVLHIDFNGRNYV
+83 CHPVLHLDFNGQLYDSRTSV
-98 KYPEILTR
+98 GEV
-106 HLCTTLLKWADELE
+106 LE
-120 IQINRELTPDEMF
+120 SCLREW
-133 SELIERAV
+133 EREYGASDASMSYALRFGAVIKNAV

-160 DVLGDRG
+160 DVLGDKE

-299 PTHLIKALKR
+299 PTHLIKMLKR
-309 AEAPIED
+309 TDVPIKN
-316 LDGTVCS
+316 LDGSPCT
-323 FDQLLNGN
+323 FTRLTEGN

-337 VATLYYTGYL
+337 IATLYYTGYL
-347 TIKEFDRMTN
+347 TIKQYNRAMN
-357 TFVLGYPNGEVRR
+357 SVILGYPNGEVRR
-370 GFLQNVLGVLTRVG
+370 GFLDNVLALSTNVNAGES
-384 DGRASTLVIEL
+384 STLVLEL
-395 LMKVRSGDIA
+395 AMTVQSGDIA

-471 KLDAVADAA
+471 KLDAGADAA

-517 KVLSD
+517 TI

>member
-1 MPNIVYPIGIQSFS
+1 MANHIYPIGVQSFS
-15 KLRNGNCYY
+15 KLRNENCYY

-73 IDRLESGEWP
+73 IDRLEPGEWP
-83 CHPVLHIDFNGRNYV
+83 SHPVLHIDFNGQLYDSKTSVGEVLESCLREWEREYGASDVSMSYALRFGAVIRN
-98 KYPEILTR
+98 
-106 HLCTTLLKWADELE
+106 
-120 IQINRELTPDEMF
+120 
-133 SELIERAV
+133 AV

-160 DVLGDRG
+160 DVLGDRE

-240 VSDLAEANGLTV
+240 VADLAEANGLTV
-252 AETYEALKANYDG
+252 AETYEALKSNYDG

-299 PTHLIKALKR
+299 PTHLIKMLKR
-309 AEAPIED
+309 TDVPIKN
-316 LDGTVCS
+316 LDGSPCT
-323 FDQLLNGN
+323 FTRLTEGN

-337 VATLYYTGYL
+337 IATLYYTGYL
-347 TIKEFDRMTN
+347 TIKQYNRAMSS
-357 TFVLGYPNGEVRR
+357 VILGYPNGEVRR
-370 GFLQNVLGVLTRVG
+370 GFLDNVLALSTNVNAGES
-384 DGRASTLVIEL
+384 STLVLEL
-395 LMKVRSGDIA
+395 AMTVQSGDIA

-471 KLDAVADAA
+471 KLDAGADAA

-517 KVLSD
+517 TII
-522 E
+522 